1 MKKVSVIV
9 PVFKGNSY
17 IPKIIH
23 MLEEN
28 WKTANNEVKT
38 EVEVVFVND
47 YPEETL
53 ELEEQKEKNISWII
67 VENEKNYGIHFSRV
81 QGLLCSKGD
90 YILFL
95 DQDDEI
101 SPVYVR
107 EQMKALKDYDAAIC
121 NGKNYS
127 NLIYGSMTE
136 LREAVHENN
145 YKNGFNQI
153 VAPGQVLLR
162 REAIP
167 SEWMERILDSNGAD
181 DYLLWMLLF
190 WKGRRMTVQDKVL
203 YWHQISDSNTSGN
216 WDEMDDSVI
225 EMAERMK
232 DLGYLTGKEAED
244 IRKTRQFSKDKREV
258 SYEMYEQEKKY
269 RLMLELWMTLRERKI
284 SVENF
289 FLKMGIKRIAV
300 YGGGIFG
307 RHLCHELK
315 GSTIE
320 VLCIMD
326 RNRDVKI
333 EGLQTIKPGKPMG
346 PTDAIIV
353 TPFMQYTQIKEQLN
367 KCYSCK
373 IISIEA
379 VLFNADCKLEEE

>member
-145 YKNGFNQI
+145 YKKGFNQI

-190 WKGRRMTVQDKVL
+190 WKGRRMA
-203 YWHQISDSNTSGN
+203 SDL
-216 WDEMDDSVI
+216 
-225 EMAERMK
+225 RFQYLRK
-232 DLGYLTGKEAED
+232 LG
-244 IRKTRQFSKDKREV
+244 
-258 SYEMYEQEKKY
+258 
-269 RLMLELWMTLRERKI
+269 
-284 SVENF
+284 
-289 FLKMGIKRIAV
+289 
-300 YGGGIFG
+300 
-307 RHLCHELK
+307 
-315 GSTIE
+315 
-320 VLCIMD
+320 
-326 RNRDVKI
+326 
-333 EGLQTIKPGKPMG
+333 
-346 PTDAIIV
+346 
-353 TPFMQYTQIKEQLN
+353 
-367 KCYSCK
+367 
-373 IISIEA
+373 
-379 VLFNADCKLEEE
+379 

>member
-1 MKKVSVIV
+1 M
-9 PVFKGNSY
+9 
-17 IPKIIH
+17 
-23 MLEEN
+23 
-28 WKTANNEVKT
+28 
-38 EVEVVFVND
+38 
-47 YPEETL
+47 

-145 YKNGFNQI
+145 YKKGFNQI

-315 GSTIE
+315 GSTRE
-320 VLCIMD
+320 VLWSLD
-326 RNRDVKI
+326 GNRDVKI